1 MANVYYQLSIQLVFA
16 VKNRDALIT
25 PDFRETLHK
34 YIGGILVNK
43 KHKPLA
49 INSMPDHVHIFFGMN
64 PNGNLSELVRDIK
77 SDTSTFINEKRLSK
91 FKFYWQEGFG
101 AFSYSLSHR
110 SAVIKYID
118 NQQKHH
124 KKKTFRNEYL
134 EYLRKFEVEY
144 DNHYLFDFFDDS
156 Y

>member
-1 MANVYYQLSIQLVFA
+1 MANTFYQLSIQLVFA
-16 VKNRDALIT
+16 VRNRDALIT
-25 PDFRETLHK
+25 PEFRDTLHR

-49 INSMPDHVHIFFGMN
+49 INSMPDHIHIFFGMN
-64 PNGNLSELVRDIK
+64 PNCNLSDLVRDIK
-77 SDTSTFINEKRLSK
+77 SDSSTFINAHKLSR
-91 FKFYWQEGFG
+91 FRFNWQEGFG

-110 SAVIKYID
+110 SVVINYVD

-124 KKKTFRNEYL
+124 RKKSFKKEYL

-144 DNHYLFDFFDDS
+144 DERYLFDFFTDI
-156 Y
+156 

>member
-1 MANVYYQLSIQLVFA
+1 MANTFYQLSIQLVFA

-25 PDFRETLHK
+25 PEFRDTLHK

-49 INSMPDHVHIFFGMN
+49 INSMPDHIHIFFGMN
-64 PNGNLSELVRDIK
+64 PNCNLSDLVRDLK
-77 SDTSTFINEKRLSK
+77 SDSSTFINKHKLSR
-91 FKFYWQEGFG
+91 FKFRWQEGFG

-110 SAVIKYID
+110 SRVINYVD

-124 KKKTFRNEYL
+124 KKKSFRKEYL

-144 DNHYLFDFFDDS
+144 DERYLFEFFTDI
-156 Y
+156 